1 MKEKKSR
8 DPAFGERLTNL
19 LKEKGIKNNN
29 RFALAINKAPIV
41 TLGWLRGKIPAYP
54 DDWRLLCEFFNVSA
68 DFLLLGKEKVPEDR
82 ICNITVRIPIPGHD
96 KSVLDL
102 NHLME
107 SQVTPEEEMLWYL
120 LLLILKNKF
129 AGREEPLRKQI
140 PPEITETYIEST
152 KK

>member
-19 LKEKGIKNNN
+19 MKEKGIKNNN

-41 TLGWLRGKIPAYP
+41 TLGWLNGKIPAYP
-54 DDWRLLCEFFNVSA
+54 DDWKLLCEFFNVSA
-68 DFLLLGKEKVPEDR
+68 DFLLLGKEREKEDR
-82 ICNITVRIPIPGHD
+82 TCNITVRIPIPGHD

-102 NHLME
+102 NRLME
-107 SQVTPEEEMLWYL
+107 SQVTSEEEMLWYL

-129 AGREEPLRKQI
+129 AGREEPLRQQI
-140 PPEITETYIEST
+140 PPEITETYIQPT

>member
-41 TLGWLRGKIPAYP
+41 TLGWLNGKIPAYP

-68 DFLLLGKEKVPEDR
+68 DFLLIGKEREK
-82 ICNITVRIPIPGHD
+82 
-96 KSVLDL
+96 
-102 NHLME
+102 
-107 SQVTPEEEMLWYL
+107 EEAPAF
-120 LLLILKNKF
+120 LK
-129 AGREEPLRKQI
+129 REAEAEERKEEVIQA
-140 PPEITETYIEST
+140 ST
-152 KK
+152 GVWT

>member
-1 MKEKKSR
+1 MTEKKSR
-8 DPAFGERLTNL
+8 DPAFGERLAKL
-19 LKEKGIKNNN
+19 MKEKGIKNNN

-54 DDWRLLCEFFNVSA
+54 EDWKLLCEFFSVSA
-68 DFLLLGKEKVPEDR
+68 DFLLLGKEMEKEDR
-82 ICNITVRIPIPGHD
+82 VCNITVRIPIPGHD

-102 NHLME
+102 KRLME

-140 PPEITETYIEST
+140 PPEISESYIEYT